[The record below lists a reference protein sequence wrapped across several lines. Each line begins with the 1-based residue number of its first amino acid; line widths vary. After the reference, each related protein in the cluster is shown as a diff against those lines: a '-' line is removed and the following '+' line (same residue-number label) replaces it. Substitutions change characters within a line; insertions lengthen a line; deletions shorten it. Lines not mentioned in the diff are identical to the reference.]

1 MAGGIPELGFGVG
14 TAFFKSSGQP
24 DREALL
30 KRCVHAALDA
40 GFRHIDEAEM
50 YENEATTGEAL
61 RAWLAR
67 NPGTPRSSLFVTSK
81 VMTVEAGI
89 ENVCRRSLAAMKLE
103 YFDLYLVHAPW
114 KKSGAPFEMP
124 LAQVWKQMEA
134 LVDAGLVRSIGVSN
148 WRIADLQQIVDDAR
162 ILPACNQ
169 IEAHPYL
176 QQPALMRYCREH
188 SIAVVAYSPLAP
200 LTRPELRGGAID
212 AAVEAAAVAHGRS
225 PAQILLRWSM
235 QTGRL
240 PITTSSRSDRLSE
253 YMGSLD
259 FELSNAEVATISDA
273 GALKPQRF
281 FWKQPPWI
289 LRIFSK
295 IPMLQ
300 RMLPPAGQ
308 FSDDPSLE
316 EDTSG
321 KEIDR

>member
-30 KRCVHAALDA
+30 TRSVHAALDA

-134 LVDAGLVRSIGVSN
+134 LVDAGLVHLIGVSN

-188 SIAVVAYSPLAP
+188 SIVYRLRWWHTRLSRLSPGP
-200 LTRPELRGGAID
+200 SFVG
-212 AAVEAAAVAHGRS
+212 GRS
-225 PAQILLRWSM
+225 M
-235 QTGRL
+235 Q
-240 PITTSSRSDRLSE
+240 P
-253 YMGSLD
+253 
-259 FELSNAEVATISDA
+259 
-273 GALKPQRF
+273 
-281 FWKQPPWI
+281 WKQPRW
-289 LRIFSK
+289 
-295 IPMLQ
+295 
-300 RMLPPAGQ
+300 RMGALLPRSCCDGRCRLGGCQSPPPPDLTAY
-308 FSDDPSLE
+308 PSTWAVS
-316 EDTSG
+316 TSSSAT
-321 KEIDR
+321 RRSPPYLMPVH